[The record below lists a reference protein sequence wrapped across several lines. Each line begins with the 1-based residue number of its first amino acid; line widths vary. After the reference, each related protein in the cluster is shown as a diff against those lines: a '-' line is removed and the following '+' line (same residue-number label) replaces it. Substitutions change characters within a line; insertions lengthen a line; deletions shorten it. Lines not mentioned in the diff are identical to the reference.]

1 MRLQPRT
8 RYAAELAAAHISS
21 LPMNEWEQALLAL
34 LKNLES
40 VAEFKDLQN
49 SFEADGLAELRI
61 NFATKASVS

>member
-34 LKNLES
+34 LQNLES
-40 VAEFKDLQN
+40 VAEFKGLKY
-49 SFEADGLAELRI
+49 SSEADGLAEMRI
-61 NFATKASVS
+61 NFATKTSVG